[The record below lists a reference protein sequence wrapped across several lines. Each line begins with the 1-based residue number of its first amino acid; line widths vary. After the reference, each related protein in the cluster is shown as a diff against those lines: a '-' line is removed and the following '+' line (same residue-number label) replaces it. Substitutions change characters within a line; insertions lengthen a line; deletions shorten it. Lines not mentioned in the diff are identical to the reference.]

1 MKNRYLRNLLISPT
15 PIFFIIVFFG
25 ANLVLSQCINST
37 AYATADAPSSGTVTI
52 SSCQYQTEY
61 SNLNAVMAQTTYS
74 CNYDLG
80 GYITVR
86 SGTYDGPIVKQ
97 GNSPLLWT
105 AINSETHY
113 IHWTTDANKKLIRKA
128 TLKLLDS
135 KGEIISQKSVKI
147 KKGLTK
153 LKMNEKNIIPGV
165 YYIKLINKNETI
177 KTLEH
182 IIQ

>member
-1 MKNRYLRNLLISPT
+1 MTHPNPSDGRFEILL
-15 PIFFIIVFFG
+15 
-25 ANLVLSQCINST
+25 
-37 AYATADAPSSGTVTI
+37 
-52 SSCQYQTEY
+52 
-61 SNLNAVMAQTTYS
+61 
-74 CNYDLG
+74 
-80 GYITVR
+80 
-86 SGTYDGPIVKQ
+86 
-97 GNSPLLWT
+97 
-105 AINSETHY
+105 
-113 IHWTTDANKKLIRKA
+113 ANKKLIRKA

-135 KGEIISQKSVKI
+135 KGGIVSQKSVKI

>member
-1 MKNRYLRNLLISPT
+1 MTHPNQSEGRFEILL
-15 PIFFIIVFFG
+15 
-25 ANLVLSQCINST
+25 
-37 AYATADAPSSGTVTI
+37 
-52 SSCQYQTEY
+52 
-61 SNLNAVMAQTTYS
+61 
-74 CNYDLG
+74 
-80 GYITVR
+80 
-86 SGTYDGPIVKQ
+86 
-97 GNSPLLWT
+97 
-105 AINSETHY
+105 
-113 IHWTTDANKKLIRKA
+113 ANKKLIRKA

-182 IIQ
+182 IIQYKRPPILEAFNFNGFLINEYLFRKWKIINKHINYINTRIEIIIY